1 MTTDQANTQTA
12 ALIMAGMTLVQAL
25 TTTMALKKASEIAAT
40 GYVFKDGDMAQIAAN
55 ARRLAERVI
64 ADHEAAA
71 GGAYLANLH

>member
-1 MTTDQANTQTA
+1 MTIDQANAQTA
-12 ALIMAGMTLVQAL
+12 ALIMSGMTLVQAL

-40 GYVFKDGDMAQIAAN
+40 GYALQAGDMAQIAAN

-64 ADHEAAA
+64 AENEAAA